1 MITPR
6 QAGLIKRLTA
16 AADRPGELR
25 NILDRASRQIPGTV
39 QYFYSIGGGS
49 RGTLDH
55 HRHWRRTIILDAVNE
70 LVGGYGVEALGPR
83 GSFSSGGSPRYEYV
97 NMGDTYATTLI
108 YRTKTDNLFIGD
120 WGSIVERED
129 RAGRW

>member
-1 MITPR
+1 MRSPSSKTLQRIFMITPR

-70 LVGGYGVEALGPR
+70 LVGGYGVISPEVEASVLKLLEK
-83 GSFSSGGSPRYEYV
+83 SSAEICLR
-97 NMGDTYATTLI
+97 
-108 YRTKTDNLFIGD
+108 
-120 WGSIVERED
+120 
-129 RAGRW
+129 